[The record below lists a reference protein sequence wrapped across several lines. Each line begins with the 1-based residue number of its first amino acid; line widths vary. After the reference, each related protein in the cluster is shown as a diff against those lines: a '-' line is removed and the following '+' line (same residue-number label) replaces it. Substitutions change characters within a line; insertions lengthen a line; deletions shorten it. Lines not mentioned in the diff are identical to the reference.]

1 MALEFC
7 TKELCR
13 ILGFDDVSDIAKNLI
28 SIGDSQQLKKEIFSL
43 LGESTQSKSF
53 LDQLLQKLGLS
64 QSQKNS
70 KPKQGN
76 QPIQGP
82 NIDLSKLQQIHKPSL
97 PPDHQSQSQPPKWN
111 QKQDETK
118 KQIKIGGGVTI
129 HGINQEIIIP
139 RRVRCECQARRHPLI
154 NNCLKCGRIICT
166 QEGAGPC
173 MFCGEDVKPFS
184 GYEEYQAQFYSM
196 ISKQNIE
203 NKIQKEKETKVLKQQ
218 NTEKDKLKDTNPNVQ
233 SNSEL
238 ETWLIKNK
246 QKGTMVIGQ
255 DQDGDGERGWAE
267 KEEKGGVKQINEKDK
282 QQSEEN
288 IKNQGVDQRKEF
300 SQAIDYRNRLIQYD
314 QEHNERAKIIDDQSD
329 YFEFEHNIWNTKS
342 ERTAYK
348 EQRLQEEKI
357 LKEKE
362 REKKE
367 RRRIAFDPQT
377 RTVKFVE
384 ENQQTA
390 FGNSNLSSYKSFSQE
405 NDDIFPVEIYAM
417 RRVRDDDDD

>member
-1 MALEFC
+1 
-7 TKELCR
+7 
-13 ILGFDDVSDIAKNLI
+13 
-28 SIGDSQQLKKEIFSL
+28 
-43 LGESTQSKSF
+43 
-53 LDQLLQKLGLS
+53 
-64 QSQKNS
+64 
-70 KPKQGN
+70 
-76 QPIQGP
+76 
-82 NIDLSKLQQIHKPSL
+82 
-97 PPDHQSQSQPPKWN
+97 
-111 QKQDETK
+111 
-118 KQIKIGGGVTI
+118 
-129 HGINQEIIIP
+129 
-139 RRVRCECQARRHPLI
+139 
-154 NNCLKCGRIICT
+154 
-166 QEGAGPC
+166 
-173 MFCGEDVKPFS
+173 
-184 GYEEYQAQFYSM
+184 
-196 ISKQNIE
+196 
-203 NKIQKEKETKVLKQQ
+203 
-218 NTEKDKLKDTNPNVQ
+218 
-233 SNSEL
+233 
-238 ETWLIKNK
+238 
-246 QKGTMVIGQ
+246 MVIGQ